1 MIKLIRYHL
10 PTIVKHVLAAKNDLA
25 YQNNLVNLQ
34 KLRKL
39 RRPSPPPLAGRKL
52 DTPAN
57 PIEEQADLYLRQ
69 RVRGGKPGHGLDGDD
84 GVGSGTAMVAGG
96 GG

>member
-39 RRPSPPPLAGRKL
+39 RRPSPPFGINSQKITFFLGWRPLGDRESQQKHFKI
-52 DTPAN
+52 D
-57 PIEEQADLYLRQ
+57 
-69 RVRGGKPGHGLDGDD
+69 VRPSVERSFPHEKKP
-84 GVGSGTAMVAGG
+84 VY
-96 GG
+96 